1 MIRLSN
7 LGTRV
12 IVALVGI
19 PLILAACIIGK
30 IPFLIFAFGIG
41 IISFVELSKML
52 EGKKHY
58 LNNRIGELSVTVII
72 FNTYFQIIEFEKLAL
87 IIVAVLMLAELF
99 RNSGSAVSNI
109 GSTLIGIF
117 YIGLFASSLIML
129 REFYNESFFTYDQ
142 GGYLIISVF
151 VSIWLCDSAA
161 YFVGTAIGTHKMLPR
176 VSPNKSWEGA
186 IAGFVFSIVG
196 MLAARFLV
204 LDFLSITDAV
214 VIGIIVGTFGQAG
227 DFIESMIK
235 RDANVKDSSSII
247 PGHGGIFDRFDSL
260 IFSAPIIYLYL
271 ELLSK

>member
-12 IVALVGI
+12 IVALIGI

-41 IISFVELSKML
+41 IISFAELSKML
-52 EGKKHY
+52 EVKQHH
-58 LNNRIGELSVTVII
+58 LNRRIGELSVTAII

-99 RNSGSAVSNI
+99 RNRGSAVSNL

-117 YIGLFASSLIML
+117 YVGLFASSLIML

-186 IAGFVFSIVG
+186 IAGFVFSVIG

-204 LDFLSITDAV
+204 LDFLTLTDAAA
-214 VIGIIVGTFGQAG
+214 IGIIVGTFGQAG

>member
-204 LDFLSITDAV
+204 LDFLSITDAAA
-214 VIGIIVGTFGQAG
+214 IGLIVGTFGQAG

>member
-12 IVALVGI
+12 IVALIGI

-41 IISFVELSKML
+41 IISFAELSKML
-52 EGKKHY
+52 EVKQHH
-58 LNNRIGELSVTVII
+58 LNRRIGELSVTAII

-99 RNSGSAVSNI
+99 RNRGSAVSNL

-117 YIGLFASSLIML
+117 YVGLFASSLIML
-129 REFYNESFFTYDQ
+129 REFYSESFFTYDQ

-186 IAGFVFSIVG
+186 IAGFVFSVIG

-204 LDFLSITDAV
+204 LDFLTLTDAAA
-214 VIGIIVGTFGQAG
+214 IGIIVGTFGQAG